1 MSFDSILDRDI
12 LGSAR
17 ARIDANS
24 NLTFTQPPAQNTY
37 RTLYTG
43 PTALPYTSTTTSSY
57 QYFGGAPPATDNFES
72 KKAFSDVK
80 EFLENRLDLFCFSY
94 RNNFV

>member
-1 MSFDSILDRDI
+1 MSFESILERDI

-24 NLTFTQPPAQNTY
+24 NSSLTHPPAQNTY

-43 PTALPYTSTTTSSY
+43 PTTLPYTSATTSSY
-57 QYFGGAPPATDNFES
+57 QYFGYGTPPVDNCAEY
-72 KKAFSDVK
+72 KKALNEVK
-80 EFLENRLDLFCFSY
+80 K
-94 RNNFV
+94 FVKG